1 MSSYQGIL
9 GLLGTAKFSALAPI
23 HLTRPEESWWNFIPP
38 ITKGKQRPLEG
49 ADLRV
54 SIKILGLDVQ
64 LSRNPW
70 STRDG
75 KVLCF
80 GSHPSDKEGKLVKF
94 RQLSNSRKWSTTD
107 HQLLPAAKHH
117 SSFFIIFSLEI
128 KIKCLL
134 SFANPS
140 FQTPKVPTGIS
151 YVNLKEPSP
160 VESARLQI
168 LTPKWM
174 IIGKGKSKLL
184 NNPSALPIARG
195 FITRLL
201 YSKTSAN
208 SSGLESTYQ

>member
-1 MSSYQGIL
+1 MPTYDKDEDARMTTTKAL
-9 GLLGTAKFSALAPI
+9 TVLGTKVPLAPI
-23 HLTRPEESWWNFIPP
+23 HLTR
-38 ITKGKQRPLEG
+38 R
-49 ADLRV
+49 
-54 SIKILGLDVQ
+54 
-64 LSRNPW
+64 
-70 STRDG
+70 
-75 KVLCF
+75 
-80 GSHPSDKEGKLVKF
+80 GKLVKF

-208 SSGLESTYQ
+208 SSGLGSTEDWLFFKAYEIKSF